1 VYIEQTLKEP
11 IMKRVLLAA
20 GLFAISM
27 SAAASVRHSPNK
39 LRHAYSPVTGLQYGE
54 NNPVSGNSDGAPVI
68 ATIMLDTKGAITEIK
83 LSKDGKQLSVP
94 ASSYTELPGAQRAWL
109 EERGALD
116 TLVVEGENDGK
127 AWRLALLFQT
137 KQLWRRRLS
146 VEGQRG
152 DSMVFYSRDQH
163 MKPSKAEARMTSSRG
178 FHGD

>member
-1 VYIEQTLKEP
+1 
-11 IMKRVLLAA
+11 MKRVLLVAS
-20 GLFAISM
+20 LLAISM
-27 SAAASVRHSPNK
+27 SAAANVRHSPNK
-39 LRHAYSPVTGLQYGE
+39 LRDAYSPLTGLQYGE
-54 NNPVSGNSDGAPVI
+54 NNPVSGKSDGVPVI

-83 LSKDGKQLSVP
+83 LSKDGEQLAIP

-116 TLVVEGENDGK
+116 TLVVEGKNGGK
-127 AWRLALLFQT
+127 EWRLALLFHP

-163 MKPSKAEARMTSSRG
+163 MKPSKAEDRVTSSRG